1 MGSVREASGKAPG
14 RLRLAQAFV
23 NTRFGSGKQLHEALG
38 SEEEARAWLVRHGLL
53 SEDAHISEGDVRR
66 MRDAREA
73 LRTLLRA
80 NTPARH
86 DSAQSST
93 VQTTPERIVEA
104 QHALNA
110 IAAYAPLTV
119 RFDDAG
125 HTALE
130 PDIAG
135 VEGALARLLSV
146 APLAQADGTWRRLK
160 ICAHDA
166 CGVAFYDRSKNHSGV
181 WCAMER
187 CGNRV
192 NARASRARRRN
203 TSAVAERRGE

>member
-1 MGSVREASGKAPG
+1 MGRARETFGAAPG
-14 RLRLAQAFV
+14 ELRLMQAFV
-23 NTRFGSGKQLHEALG
+23 NTRYGVGHRLREALG
-38 SEEEARAWLVRHGLL
+38 NEAEARAWLVRHGLL
-53 SEDAHISEGDVRR
+53 SADARISEGDARR
-66 MRDAREA
+66 LRDTREA

-80 NTPARH
+80 NTPARR
-86 DSAQSST
+86 DSAWPAAEPT
-93 VQTTPERIVEA
+93 AAERITEA
-104 QHALNA
+104 RRTLNA

-119 RFDDAG
+119 RFDDTG
-125 HTALE
+125 HATLE

-160 ICAHDA
+160 VCANDA
-166 CGVAFYDRSKNHSGV
+166 CGVAFYDTSKNHSGV

-203 TSAVAERRGE
+203 ASVATEHRSE